1 MAMIAIFKR
10 KEFARWQAGEK
21 LTDAALCQAVK
32 EMEKGLV
39 DAELGGLLYKKRVAR
54 PGSGKRGAYRTLL
67 AAKMGK
73 RYVFMHGFAK
83 STKANIKQN
92 EKKALQYVGKVLLEL
107 SGKELIK
114 ALKSEI
120 LMEVHCERTD

>member
-1 MAMIAIFKR
+1 MKDIFKR
-10 KEFARWQAGEK
+10 KEFARWQAAEK
-21 LTDAALCQAVK
+21 LTDAVLCQAVQ

-67 AAKMGK
+67 SAKLGK

-83 STKANIKQN
+83 NTKANIKQD

-107 SGKELIK
+107 SGKDLTK
-114 ALKSEI
+114 ALKSGV
-120 LMEVHCERTD
+120 LMEVHCEQTD

>member
-1 MAMIAIFKR
+1 MITIFKR

-21 LTDAALCQAVK
+21 LTDAALCQAVQ
-32 EMEKGLV
+32 EMEKGLI
-39 DAELGGLLYKKRVAR
+39 DADLGGLLYKKRVAR

-114 ALKSEI
+114 ALKSGV